1 MIFHLDRAAEPR
13 RTRHRRQDLSPSTA
27 ALTADA
33 PADIDR
39 AEPLSLF
46 ELSGLR
52 LPAPW
57 RMRSSARIVHGTW
70 LLCVTLALI
79 VLTGG
84 CSDSPK
90 ILSPAQAEKALAS
103 LRQDIA
109 VAEARQGQVEVAVPG
124 ATSAADTL
132 PDISTFRLVVD
143 PGRNDDSV
151 VAEIFASSEKS
162 GSGTDGWMVEVAK
175 SFNAAGQTLANGKAV
190 RIAVRQ
196 IASGTG
202 YEYIASG
209 KYRPEGFCPS
219 NAVWAEMARAQG
231 AELDTVADR
240 LLGNI
245 AGVVMKTAVAD
256 GLKAGKPDIAVT
268 DLVDAAIEGKVVLG
282 YTNPFSSATGLN
294 FLLTVLQTFAQ
305 GQESG
310 MLSTEA
316 ASAFE
321 QFQKSVPFVA
331 LTTTQM
337 RDSVEQDRSLDAF
350 VMEYQTFVQTPSLR
364 SGYEFVPFGL
374 RHDNPLFAVKPLSPE
389 KREVLEGFAKYA
401 LGPEPQALATRYG
414 FNPEIEWTPPFQEPS
429 GKTAIAAQRLWKQRK
444 NAGRPIAAVFLA
456 DVSGSMAGSRI
467 EQLRQALIEGGGFI
481 APDNAIGLV
490 TFSSHVT
497 LQVPIRPY
505 GLLQKA
511 AFQTAARRLEAGGD
525 TAMYNGVV
533 VALQMLVDYH
543 KQHPDA
549 RPMLF
554 VLTDGETNRG
564 LVFDQVQA
572 IVAGLGIPV
581 YTVGFDADIGE
592 LARLSGLVESATLN
606 ASEADLRYKL
616 GALLN
621 AQM

>member
-1 MIFHLDRAAEPR
+1 MQA
-13 RTRHRRQDLSPSTA
+13 
-27 ALTADA
+27 
-33 PADIDR
+33 
-39 AEPLSLF
+39 
-46 ELSGLR
+46 
-52 LPAPW
+52 
-57 RMRSSARIVHGTW
+57 W
-70 LLCVTLALI
+70 LLWATLALI
-79 VLTGG
+79 VLAGG
-84 CSDSPK
+84 CSDAPK
-90 ILSPAQAEKALAS
+90 TLSPEQAEKALVS
-103 LRQDIA
+103 LREDIA

-124 ATSAADTL
+124 ATSTADTL

-143 PGRNDDSV
+143 PGPNDGSV
-151 VAEIFASSEKS
+151 VAEIFASTEKS

-175 SFNAAGQTLANGKAV
+175 SFNAADKNLASGKPA

-209 KYRPEGFCPS
+209 KYRPEGFSPS
-219 NAVWAEMARAQG
+219 NAVWAAMARAQG
-231 AELDTVADR
+231 AELDAVADR
-240 LLGNI
+240 LVGNV
-245 AGVVMKTAVAD
+245 AGIVMKTAVAE
-256 GLKAGKPDIAVT
+256 GLKTGKGDIAVT
-268 DLVDAAIEGKVVLG
+268 DLVEAAIQGKAVLG

-294 FLLTVLQTFAQ
+294 FLLTVLQTFAN
-305 GQESG
+305 GEESG
-310 MLSTEA
+310 MLSPEVA
-316 ASAFE
+316 NAFE

-337 RDSVEQDRSLDAF
+337 RDSVEQDGSLDAF
-350 VMEYQTFVQTPSLR
+350 VLEYQLFSQTPNLR
-364 SGYEFVPFGL
+364 SGYVFVPFGL
-374 RHDNPLFAVKPLSPE
+374 RHDNPLYAVGPLSAE
-389 KREVLEGFAKYA
+389 KREVLDRFVQYA
-401 LGPEPQALATRYG
+401 LEPEPQALATRYG
-414 FNPEIEWTPPFQEPS
+414 FNPQIEWRPPYSEPS

-467 EQLRQALIEGGGFI
+467 EQLRQALVDGGGFI
-481 APDNAIGLV
+481 ASENAIGLV
-490 TFSSHVT
+490 TFSSQVT
-497 LQVPIRPY
+497 VQVPIRTY
-505 GLLQKA
+505 GILQKA

-533 VALQMLVDYH
+533 AALQMLVDYRRE
-543 KQHPDA
+543 HPDV

-564 LVFDQVQA
+564 LVFDQVQSV
-572 IVAGLGIPV
+572 VAGLGIPV

>member
-1 MIFHLDRAAEPR
+1 MPKGP
-13 RTRHRRQDLSPSTA
+13 Q
-27 ALTADA
+27 
-33 PADIDR
+33 ID
-39 AEPLSLF
+39 
-46 ELSGLR
+46 
-52 LPAPW
+52 
-57 RMRSSARIVHGTW
+57 
-70 LLCVTLALI
+70 
-79 VLTGG
+79 
-84 CSDSPK
+84 
-90 ILSPAQAEKALAS
+90 
-103 LRQDIA
+103 A
-109 VAEARQGQVEVAVPG
+109 VAN
-124 ATSAADTL
+124 
-132 PDISTFRLVVD
+132 RLV
-143 PGRNDDSV
+143 
-151 VAEIFASSEKS
+151 
-162 GSGTDGWMVEVAK
+162 
-175 SFNAAGQTLANGKAV
+175 
-190 RIAVRQ
+190 
-196 IASGTG
+196 
-202 YEYIASG
+202 
-209 KYRPEGFCPS
+209 
-219 NAVWAEMARAQG
+219 
-231 AELDTVADR
+231 
-240 LLGNI
+240 GNI
-245 AGVVMKTAVAD
+245 AGVVMKTEVAE

-268 DLVDAAIEGKVVLG
+268 DLVEAAVQGKVVLG

-294 FLLTVLQTFAQ
+294 FLLTVLQTFAH

-310 MLSTEA
+310 MLSPEA

-350 VMEYQTFVQTPSLR
+350 VLEYQLFAQTPSLR
-364 SGYEFVPFGL
+364 SGYVFVPFGL
-374 RHDNPLFAVKPLSPE
+374 RHDNPLYAVGPLSAE
-389 KREVLEGFAKYA
+389 KREVLDRFAKYA
-401 LGPEPQALATRYG
+401 LQPEPQALATRYG
-414 FNPEIEWTPPFQEPS
+414 FNPQVEWTPPFQEPS

-467 EQLRQALIEGGGFI
+467 EQLRQALIDGGGFI
-481 APDNAIGLV
+481 AADNAIGLV

-497 LQVPIRPY
+497 IQVPIRPY
-505 GLLQKA
+505 GILQKA

-525 TAMYNGVV
+525 TAMYDGVV
-533 VALQMLVDYH
+533 AALQMLVDYR
-543 KQHPDA
+543 KEHPDV

-564 LVFDQVQA
+564 LVFDQVQS

>member
-1 MIFHLDRAAEPR
+1 MIFNLDRTATPR
-13 RTRHRRQDLSPSTA
+13 SQWVGRRNRSRPAL
-27 ALTADA
+27 ALTTGD
-33 PADIDR
+33 PTSQWCSN
-39 AEPLSLF
+39 PLRV
-46 ELSGLR
+46 LSFIGAR
-52 LPAPW
+52 LQTLAVFPRQGSG
-57 RMRSSARIVHGTW
+57 RMGHGTW
-70 LLCVTLALI
+70 LLCAAV
-79 VLTGG
+79 VLVGG
-84 CSDSPK
+84 CSDSARG
-90 ILSPAQAEKALAS
+90 LTPAQAEKALAS
-103 LRQDIA
+103 LRADIA
-109 VAEARQGQVEVAVPG
+109 VTQARPGRVEVAVPG
-124 ATSAADTL
+124 ATSTAETL
-132 PDISTFRLVVD
+132 PDISTFRLTLD
-143 PGRNDDSV
+143 PERNDGAV
-151 VAEIFASSEKS
+151 VAEIFASTEKS

-175 SFNAAGQTLANGKAV
+175 SFNAAGKTVAGGKPA

-196 IASGTG
+196 IASGTA

-209 KYRPEGFCPS
+209 KYRPEGFSPS

-231 AELDTVADR
+231 AEVAVVADR
-240 LLGNI
+240 LVGNI
-245 AGVVMKTAVAD
+245 AGVVMKTTVAD
-256 GLKAGKPDIAVT
+256 GLKAGKPEIAVT
-268 DLVDAAIEGKVVLG
+268 DLVDAAIAGKLVLG

-294 FLLTVLQTFAQ
+294 FLLTVLQTFAH
-305 GQESG
+305 GEESG
-310 MLSTEA
+310 MLSPDV

-350 VMEYQTFVQTPSLR
+350 VLEYQLYVQTPSLR
-364 SGYEFVPFGL
+364 SGYVFVPFGL
-374 RHDNPLFAVKPLSPE
+374 RHDNPLYAVGPLSAE
-389 KREVLEGFAKYA
+389 KREALERFAQYA
-401 LGPEPQALATRYG
+401 QGAEPQALATRYG
-414 FNPEIEWTPPFQEPS
+414 FNPTLAWSPPFEAPT

-444 NAGRPIAAVFLA
+444 DAGRPIAAVFLA

-467 EQLRQALIEGGGFI
+467 EQLRQSLIDGGGFI
-481 APDNAIGLV
+481 SPDNAIGLA
-490 TFSSHVT
+490 TFSSQVT
-497 LQVPIRPY
+497 VQLPIRPFQ
-505 GLLQKA
+505 LLHKA

-533 VALQMLVDYH
+533 AALQMLVDYR
-543 KQHPDA
+543 KANPES

-564 LVFDQVQA
+564 LTFDKVEA

-592 LARLSGLVESATLN
+592 LGRLSGLVESATLN